1 MTIRKQFICDVVEK
15 YKKDY
20 PEKYQSFLKLIE
32 FRRSNA
38 DDKMY
43 GTLNG
48 EKEIR
53 VPLSLPDGIMNAFE
67 VSLKEEPIFTK
78 QSELRWFIKKFPEFT
93 ISRSY

>member
-1 MTIRKQFICDVVEK
+1 MNVRKQFIIDVVEK

-20 PEKYQSFLKLIE
+20 PEKYKAFLKLIE

-67 VSLKEEPIFTK
+67 VSLKEEPIFSK
-78 QSELRWFIKKFPEFT
+78 QSELKWFIKKFPQFT
-93 ISRSY
+93 ISRSF

>member
-1 MTIRKQFICDVVEK
+1 MNVRKQFIIDVVAK
-15 YKKDY
+15 YKKDN
-20 PEKYQSFLKLIE
+20 PEKYKAFLKLIE

-38 DDKMY
+38 EDKMY

-78 QSELRWFIKKFPEFT
+78 QSELKWFIKKFPEFT